1 MVRKFF
7 RENDERIQ
15 RILIDSFPIFERFK
29 WTLEDVEALDF
40 SDFLLISDG
49 VAALNQRDAD
59 EIAKIRAAQ
68 GK

>member
-1 MVRKFF
+1 
-7 RENDERIQ
+7 
-15 RILIDSFPIFERFK
+15 
-29 WTLEDVEALDF
+29 VEALDF